1 MGDDD
6 KVKIVMVE
14 VYPPELASSLSL
26 QFKSYTFATNVLKTE
41 GFLPFYEFHTGILT
55 TTQRGFF
62 EEIVSRAPKKIRVL
76 LDPLIIS
83 FAVRDACDI
92 SGVEYVWLD
101 LEENDD
107 VGSSAWVKEKD
118 IEQVSQTTF
127 HLVESHIGK
136 YLLDAY
142 DRKTREDL
150 ERAWQAELRLPECQV
165 CGATVIERRKPP
177 LKASGLTMRGWKC
190 SNCGFQT
197 LLPSDVLELVEKRR
211 VRKLESKKPR

>member
-14 VYPPELASSLSL
+14 SYPPEITSSLSL
-26 QFKSYTFATNVLKTE
+26 QSKSYTFAENILKTE
-41 GFLPFYEFHTGILT
+41 GFVPFYEFHTGILT
-55 TTQRGFF
+55 STQRGFF
-62 EEIVSRAPKKIRVL
+62 EEMVSRAPKKIKVF
-76 LDPLIIS
+76 LDPLIVS
-83 FAVRDACDI
+83 FAVRDACDL

-101 LEENDD
+101 LEKNDD
-107 VGSSAWVKEKD
+107 VGSSAWIKKKDVEKLY
-118 IEQVSQTTF
+118 QTTF
-127 HLVESHIGK
+127 HLIDSHIGK

-165 CGATVIERRKPP
+165 CGATVIERKTPP
-177 LKASGLTMRGWKC
+177 LKVNGERLRGWSC

-197 LLPSDVLELVEKRR
+197 LLPSDELELVEARR
-211 VRKLESKKPR
+211 VKNLERK

>member
-14 VYPPELASSLSL
+14 SYPPEITSSLSL
-26 QFKSYTFATNVLKTE
+26 QLKSYTFAENILKTE
-41 GFLPFYEFHTGILT
+41 GFVPFYEFHTGILT
-55 TTQRGFF
+55 STQRGFF
-62 EEIVSRAPKKIRVL
+62 EEMVSRAPKKIKVF
-76 LDPLIIS
+76 LDPLIVS
-83 FAVRDACDI
+83 FAVRDACDL

-101 LEENDD
+101 LEKNDD
-107 VGSSAWVKEKD
+107 VGSSAWTKERAVEKLY
-118 IEQVSQTTF
+118 QTTF
-127 HLVESHIGK
+127 HLIDYHIGK

-165 CGATVIERRKPP
+165 CGATVIERKMPP
-177 LKASGLTMRGWKC
+177 MKVSGEIIRGWSC

-197 LLPSDVLELVEKRR
+197 LLPSDELELVEARR
-211 VRKLESKKPR
+211 VKNLEKK